1 MLARHINVIGR
12 AGYFFAQH
20 SLSDTGLNGV
30 DHGVIEYVAHH
41 PGASARKGCGP
52 ISTRIRAPWL
62 GLWCGWRRP
71 GYVRRET
78 NPQNK
83 RENRIYVTHKG
94 QLLVDR
100 IQAMKNQ
107 WRNILLEGF
116 TPEER
121 EAFLALS
128 ARAAENAGRYL
139 GRAARG
145 MIVSFDSK
153 GLGPF
158 YTF

>member
-30 DHGVIEYVAHH
+30 DHGIIEHVALH
-41 PGASARKGCGP
+41 PG
-52 ISTRIRAPWL
+52 ISQEGLRAHFNKDKSTVAKAMVRL
-62 GLWCGWRRP
+62 EEA
-71 GYVRRET
+71 GYVRREA

-94 QLLVDR
+94 RLLVER
-100 IQAMKNQ
+100 IQAMKSQ
-107 WRNILLEGF
+107 WQAILLEGF

-128 ARAAENAGRYL
+128 ARAAKNAGRYL
-139 GRAARG
+139 GQQHG
-145 MIVSFDSK
+145 E
-153 GLGPF
+153 
-158 YTF
+158 

>member
-1 MLARHINVIGR
+1 MARAMVR
-12 AGYFFAQH
+12 LEEA
-20 SLSDTGLNGV
+20 
-30 DHGVIEYVAHH
+30 
-41 PGASARKGCGP
+41 
-52 ISTRIRAPWL
+52 
-62 GLWCGWRRP
+62 

-128 ARAAENAGRYL
+128 ARRRKTPAAIWAGSTGNDRFL
-139 GRAARG
+139 
-145 MIVSFDSK
+145 
-153 GLGPF
+153 
-158 YTF
+158 

>member
-41 PGASARKGCGP
+41 PGVSQEGLRSHFNKDKSTVARAMV
-52 ISTRIRAPWL
+52 RLEQA
-62 GLWCGWRRP
+62 

-139 GRAARG
+139 GRQHG
-145 MIVSFDSK
+145 E
-153 GLGPF
+153 
-158 YTF
+158 